1 MMMSR
6 TIRPRAVEAPG
17 GHAFTLIE
25 LILVMAL
32 LSIAVAVSFPTLRQ
46 FFRGRVLDSEA
57 HRLLALT
64 RYGQSR
70 AVAEGTPMF
79 LWIDEREGT
88 YGLEAAATYIEEDP
102 RALDF
107 RLDNDLQIEVSAPP
121 PDTLTVLPNRAG
133 PMRGTS
139 RRSLTGLPLI
149 RFLPDGYIG
158 EPSPEYLELRE
169 GAEDV
174 LWIAQ
179 ATNRLTYELRTNP
192 PARQRR

>member
-1 MMMSR
+1 
-6 TIRPRAVEAPG
+6 
-17 GHAFTLIE
+17 
-25 LILVMAL
+25 MAL
-32 LSIAVAVSFPTLRQ
+32 LSIAVAVTFPTLRQ
-46 FFRGRVLDSEA
+46 FFRGRVLDSEVR
-57 HRLLALT
+57 RLLGLT
-64 RYGQSR
+64 RYGQNR

-102 RALDF
+102 KSVEF
-107 RLDNDLQIEVSAPP
+107 RLDDDLQIEVSAPP

-133 PMRGTS
+133 SMRGTG

-158 EPSPEYLELRE
+158 EPSPEYLELRH
-169 GAEDV
+169 GTEDV

-179 ATNRLTYELRTNP
+179 MTNRLAYELRTNP
-192 PARQRR
+192 PTRQRR